1 MNIEQDYY
9 EIDSLWHEENFHNSM
24 PRFEETATH
33 IPADART
40 VLDVGCG
47 NGLFLR
53 FLAGI
58 EGRFDQLHGTD
69 RSQAALKRVQAATT
83 AASIDALPF
92 PDKCFHIATCLQ
104 VIEHLPVPVY
114 AKGLSE
120 ICRVA
125 ERYVLISVPN
135 EEDLEASS
143 VTCPECKTRFNYEH
157 HLRRYDNDVMQTLL
171 APYGFSPKKSFYMGA
186 MKRYHFP
193 AAVKLVSGGSNR
205 GNRRYFVAT
214 CPMCAYDIAP
224 NTLAESASSPSQA
237 NLDRQ
242 TRDMAQKDNLI
253 KAAAK
258 KLLYKDVVHGWIA
271 TLYERTNA
279 QL

>member
-1 MNIEQDYY
+1 MNTEQSYY
-9 EIDSLWHEENFHNSM
+9 EIDSLWREENFHNSV
-24 PRFEETATH
+24 PRFEQTAAQ

-69 RSQAALKRVQAATT
+69 RSQAALKLVQAATT

-92 PDKCFHIATCLQ
+92 PDKSFHIATCLQ

-125 ERYVLISVPN
+125 DRYVLISVPN
-135 EEDLEASS
+135 EEYLEDSFVA
-143 VTCPECKTRFNYEH
+143 CPECKTRFSYEY
-157 HLRRYDNDVMQTLL
+157 HLRRYDKDVMQTLL
-171 APYGFSPKKSFYMGA
+171 APYGFAPKESFYMGA
-186 MKRYHFP
+186 MKRYHFT
-193 AAVKLVSGGSNR
+193 AAVGLMGGGSKR
-205 GNRRYFVAT
+205 GKRRYFVVM
-214 CPMCAYDIAP
+214 CPMCAYGIPP
-224 NTLAESASSPSQA
+224 NTLAESAPLPRQTD
-237 NLDRQ
+237 LDSQ
-242 TRDMAQKDNLI
+242 TRDMVQKDNPI
-253 KAAAK
+253 KAVVK

-271 TLYERTNA
+271 TLYERKNA
-279 QL
+279 